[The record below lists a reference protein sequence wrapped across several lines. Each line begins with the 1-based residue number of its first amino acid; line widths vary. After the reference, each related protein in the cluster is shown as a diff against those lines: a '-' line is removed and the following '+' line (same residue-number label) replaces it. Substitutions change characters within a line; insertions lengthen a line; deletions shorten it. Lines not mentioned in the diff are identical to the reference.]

1 MCAKARPPAEND
13 RRTLYA
19 TAAGPSSRAAADTL
33 APVPRRPP
41 KTPAEERPSPSAAP
55 RRPPKAAA
63 PHEAHTA
70 PAPCAAPRPPPNPQL
85 VQLHAHVHAKVS
97 TRIHELRTSLE
108 RTNAHLRVVHGDLER
123 GCPAITDE
131 MMRLRAVRDVCAT
144 TAQRIHAT
152 IAAAHQRT
160 IELRA
165 RQEPDV
171 DTMLTTTSIV
181 ENQCVCAAAS

>member
-63 PHEAHTA
+63 LHEAHTA

-85 VQLHAHVHAKVS
+85 VQLHAKVS